1 MREFLIIS
9 ALFFSACIN
18 SNDEPTTITDPND
31 SSEMALLMRDMFER
45 MEVIKDKIENNED
58 LSKEQLSFANI
69 HSQQN
74 LLNVQD
80 L

>member
-18 SNDEPTTITDPND
+18 SKDEPATITDPND

-45 MEVIKDKIENNED
+45 MEVIKFEVD
-58 LSKEQLSFANI
+58 
-69 HSQQN
+69 
-74 LLNVQD
+74 
-80 L
+80 